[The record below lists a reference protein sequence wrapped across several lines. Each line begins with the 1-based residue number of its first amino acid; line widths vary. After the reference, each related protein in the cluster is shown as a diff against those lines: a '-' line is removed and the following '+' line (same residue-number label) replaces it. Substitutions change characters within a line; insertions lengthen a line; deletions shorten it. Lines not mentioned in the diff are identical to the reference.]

1 MKPRFSIRDLA
12 WLTVVIAVFAAW
24 VADRSHL
31 RHQVTVEGNTLK
43 FVSAAILHDGY
54 TVDDLRNMVKQ
65 GQATPDDYNQALEE
79 SKKAVEQ
86 YLQVIESLQ
95 KEAASDQRSST
106 L

>member
-1 MKPRFSIRDLA
+1 MKIRFTIRDLF
-12 WLTVVIAVFAAW
+12 WLMALMAVFAAW
-24 VADRSHL
+24 VLDRSHM
-31 RHQVTVEGNTLK
+31 RHVATIEGNTLK

-65 GQATPDDYNQALEE
+65 GQATPAGYKQSLEE

-95 KEAASDQRSST
+95 KEAASDQ
-106 L
+106 